1 QNFTQALEN
10 SETACLG
17 DVSRLQYFAKLNC
30 TKVYLA
36 EVQFN
41 AATVAFIYPED
52 AIYGEAIN
60 FYLKRLRESGQ
71 IQVLIDKYY
80 AAPDDGS
87 QCSGVSSSYS
97 GAEPISLDTVTG
109 CFIVTGC
116 FYFLAISQQRQ
127 LRAFLTQSAH
137 STGASTTKRPTT
149 ATATLGGFESL
160 FDDTESAE
168 PDITILRTTSAP
180 DSAMIRLAATLDD
193 ARLKMSL
200 LKRQQLAEAEQLS
213 RLSRRSDELRNYS
226 RERFLD
232 RMKVDDASR
241 QPQPV
246 QRSRPTL
253 SRPASSKCAFSPYVT
268 LPKPVDVGEAYCCEA
283 ASTPE
288 ELLNGRSRAR
298 AQLMSQLRLRQ
309 PVQPVKFRHDRT
321 AQELAQEG
329 CLPSRYLCEPYPW
342 QPGYKYTPYPTPKL
356 LAWTN
361 DESERRLERQRLAE
375 DFDQPETPPVAAT
388 PPTPPTSPPNQP
400 MPPEPAAPV
409 AEPASLLAPP
419 ATQEQQQRPKS
430 GRSAK
435 PTRRGHQ
442 KHHKEQQL
450 TPEQQALL
458 LEQQLA
464 EKAAARRRN
473 FSVSTIGEEELVP
486 VRQEQ
491 QRLLDV
497 CQRLRDRQLARE
509 AAAAAAAAE
518 AAAVE
523 AALKAA
529 AEAANAPP
537 EPPPPPPPPPTD
549 KEQLSE
555 QRQEDEKEASS
566 RSGKAEE
573 NSANEIATFSV
584 KRGSDKTAAS
594 GAKKQQKSSS
604 SGGTPSRSGSVSGD
618 SAKNADD
625 SKKKKPQSSKPAKK
639 ASPRAKSPK
648 GGKKQ
653 PAGKK
658 GKATAEQ
665 KQPAAPPQP
674 EATPEEQPGPDPI
687 DLLADEIEAA
697 EVFHRTKSPGELP
710 DFPCPS
716 SEGKS
721 RQQLTKIW
729 WQRQGMSTGGV
740 SVIT

>member
-1 QNFTQALEN
+1 QRFLAYFCLRLSLLCSIDSDRFLVFFQRNLKKWN
-10 SETACLG
+10 NKETAPHSAG
-17 DVSRLQYFAKLNC
+17 GTMSTA
-30 TKVYLA
+30 
-36 EVQFN
+36 
-41 AATVAFIYPED
+41 
-52 AIYGEAIN
+52 G
-60 FYLKRLRESGQ
+60 
-71 IQVLIDKYY
+71 
-80 AAPDDGS
+80 
-87 QCSGVSSSYS
+87 
-97 GAEPISLDTVTG
+97 
-109 CFIVTGC
+109 
-116 FYFLAISQQRQ
+116 AISQQRQ

-549 KEQLSE
+549 KVSKGKKS
-555 QRQEDEKEASS
+555 RSSSASS
-566 RSGKAEE
+566 
-573 NSANEIATFSV
+573 
-584 KRGSDKTAAS
+584 DKKT
-594 GAKKQQKSSS
+594 
-604 SGGTPSRSGSVSGD
+604 
-618 SAKNADD
+618 
-625 SKKKKPQSSKPAKK
+625 KKKPAAGPGKQKKTAQTRSPRSASSGAATKPPPRGQRSSKRVAAAAARPVAAAASAVTRLRTLTTVKRKSPNRRSRRKRRRQGRSHPRVARSNRLVKK
-639 ASPRAKSPK
+639 ARQLQSRNSRR
-648 GGKKQ
+648 
-653 PAGKK
+653 
-658 GKATAEQ
+658 
-665 KQPAAPPQP
+665 
-674 EATPEEQPGPDPI
+674 
-687 DLLADEIEAA
+687 
-697 EVFHRTKSPGELP
+697 HRRSRRLHRR
-710 DFPCPS
+710 S
-716 SEGKS
+716 SQV
-721 RQQLTKIW
+721 RTQ
-729 WQRQGMSTGGV
+729 STF
-740 SVIT
+740 